1 MVDGT
6 VNYWS
11 DEGWGVLTS
20 PEIPG
25 EVWAHFSE
33 IAEDDEM
40 GDRSLSDGDRV
51 QFDWE
56 FYAPGQDGYFYIAR
70 NIVRLG
76 GPEGGSG
83 VREPR
88 RPKPAGG
95 TGAIALP
102 PSETDDAGIADLSD
116 RLRPE

>member
-33 IAEDDEM
+33 IAEDDET

-51 QFDWE
+51 EFDWE

-76 GPEGGSG
+76 GSEGGWASASRG
-83 VREPR
+83 DQSQR
-88 RPKPAGG
+88 A
-95 TGAIALP
+95 AL
-102 PSETDDAGIADLSD
+102 A
-116 RLRPE
+116 RLRFHRPRPTMPA